1 MEKVRLRAILTP
13 LGLFVLSAGAYWAVL
28 MGVVPLGL
36 DAPLIFAGIAGVTAL
51 GAVKIGAW
59 APALTAGSGA
69 LGFALAGLTVGGIL
83 SLGAQRSSSEQ
94 YSQRSVY
101 WAIQSVC
108 SIILGRESTALPR
121 LSPRTRIRPT

>member
-1 MEKVRLRAILTP
+1 MGKVRLKPILMP

-59 APALTAGSGA
+59 ALALTAGSGA

-83 SLGAQRSSSEQ
+83 SLGGSAVFIGAVLATLGVLGYTVSMFYHIGTRA
-94 YSQRSVY
+94 YSVTP
-101 WAIQSVC
+101 A
-108 SIILGRESTALPR
+108 
-121 LSPRTRIRPT
+121 